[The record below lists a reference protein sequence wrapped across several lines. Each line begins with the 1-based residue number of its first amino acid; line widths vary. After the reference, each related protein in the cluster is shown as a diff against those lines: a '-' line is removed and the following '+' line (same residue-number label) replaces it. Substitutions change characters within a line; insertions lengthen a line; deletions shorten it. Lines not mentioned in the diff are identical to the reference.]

1 MVKVQ
6 YDLIKRP
13 ISIAERLWDTVL
25 ILDTA
30 STPYKLNGVYEPS
43 YHIYLPVP
51 CTGNIYMSPDDTTG
65 LFSSPVPTAPSS
77 GDRFVFVYTVM
88 KNAVVG
94 IWYGR
99 TSADYDTPVHVAI
112 NKQIGAL
119 LVTNLSSNTVVVNHP
134 TTYYSNYETTGTYN
148 SGNYT
153 VTLSQGQY
161 ALFYNTTK
169 PTVNTSAPIGFTNY
183 EPIAST
189 TQPSGNWIKVVYGTT
204 TYWLSNTI
212 KYNLICEIGNTS
224 ATIRKMYG
232 NDYYGLGLCYLYQWR
247 QSWRSDMASEYQI
260 PYVAHN
266 FSMYTDDV
274 NATSFAGGY
283 NTSKIVYIEDSEGIL
298 LVVRTI
304 KTTTDP
310 YYLKATT
317 IYAIKFV
324 DGTKKRIKL
333 LLFNKAYTDCTSYG
347 EANLVRHPAVANL
360 LSSANASY
368 WNGTQWVSV
377 QNPSATSYEYHDGYY
392 IARATGT
399 LPYSGASHGGIIC
412 VRRWGGYHTG
422 NYPKVVFV
430 SGYGAIT
437 LFVDYSGSTI
447 TAGNAVWGLGEAVI
461 DPSGTLPDLTD
472 ISPYESPVSED
483 SERWSLR
490 YGYPYTISVNAP
502 SSAQAGSTVNVQVT
516 TNAPNGKYVYVVDKD
531 NNNIL
536 GSATVSN
543 GSATVSFTMPSKN
556 LNIRVYVEGD
566 EPDLAYIPP

>member
-1 MVKVQ
+1 MVKVA
-6 YDLIKRP
+6 YDLIKKP
-13 ISIAERLWDTVL
+13 ISTTVRLWDAELT
-25 ILDTA
+25 LDTT
-30 STPYKLNGVYEPS
+30 STPYKLKGIYEPS

-51 CTGNIYMSPDDTTG
+51 CTGNIYYAPDDTLG
-65 LFSSPVPTAPSS
+65 YFASPIAQNPSVNLAI
-77 GDRFVFVYTVM
+77 FTFTVM
-88 KNAVVG
+88 KNALVG
-94 IWYGR
+94 IWYGK
-99 TSADYDTPVHVAI
+99 TSGDFDTPVHVVV
-112 NKQIGAL
+112 NRQIGAML
-119 LVTNLSSNTVVVNHP
+119 ITNISPNPVVVRHNNL
-134 TTYYSNYETTGTYN
+134 YYSNYETNGTYN
-148 SGNYT
+148 STDLT
-153 VTLSQGQY
+153 VTLNQGQY
-161 ALFYNTTK
+161 VLFYNTTK
-169 PTVNTSAPIGFTNY
+169 PTVNTSAPIGFTDY

-189 TQPSGNWIKVVYGTT
+189 SQPSGNWIKLVYGTT

-212 KYNLICEIGNTS
+212 KYNLFCTVGNNEDTV
-224 ATIRKMYG
+224 RNMYQ
-232 NDYYGLGLCYLYQWR
+232 NDYYGMGFTYWYYFR
-247 QSWRSDMASEYQI
+247 RSYRADCCQPIER
-260 PYVAHN
+260 YVVRVYNVYA
-266 FSMYTDDV
+266 DDPNAGTWAESV
-274 NATSFAGGY
+274 NIV
-283 NTSKIVYIEDSEGIL
+283 KIVYIEDSEGVLKITR
-298 LVVRTI
+298 LV

-310 YYLKATT
+310 YYIKYT
-317 IYAIKFV
+317 AIQGEKFI
-324 DGTKKRIKL
+324 DGAKKRIKL
-333 LLFNKAYTDCTSYG
+333 LLFDKAYTDCISYG
-347 EANLVRHPAVANL
+347 EAGLVRHPAVASL
-360 LSSANASY
+360 TSSANASF

-377 QNPSATSYEYHDGYY
+377 QDPSASSYEYHDGYY

-399 LPYSGASHGGIIC
+399 LPFSGASHGGIIC

-531 NNNIL
+531 DNNIL

-543 GSATVSFTMPSKN
+543 GSATVSFNMPNKN

-566 EPDLAYIPP
+566 EPDLVYIPP